1 MPTPLGPGAG
11 HGERMT
17 VLNASGSTIP
27 RGYAVEFDTAAVF
40 ATAANKFLQDSLEYD
55 EITVQAAAAGTPLGV
70 TVAELLD
77 GERGEIVVKGLV
89 QCHADDTIVANDP
102 IVIISGGKMDNEG
115 GTGIHSDAFFGIW
128 LAAVVAENLGL
139 CFVWFSPLPRV
150 AV

>member
-1 MPTPLGPGAG
+1 MTTPLGPAAG

-17 VLNASGSTIP
+17 ILNASGATIP
-27 RGYAVEFDTAAVF
+27 RGYAVELDTSAVF
-40 ATAANKFLQDSLEYD
+40 AANKFLTDSLDYD

-70 TVAELLD
+70 TVKELLD

-89 QCHADDTIVANDP
+89 KCHASDTIVADDP

-128 LAAVVAENLGL
+128 LAAVVTDKLGL
-139 CFVWFSPLPRV
+139 CFVWFSPLPRI